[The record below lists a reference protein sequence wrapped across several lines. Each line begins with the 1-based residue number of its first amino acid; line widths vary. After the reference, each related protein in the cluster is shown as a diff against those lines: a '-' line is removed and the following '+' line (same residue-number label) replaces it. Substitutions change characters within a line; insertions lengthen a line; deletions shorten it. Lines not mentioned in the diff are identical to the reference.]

1 MASKLVNKKTLE
13 EIGFEDCHTFICG
26 AAPLPRACIEYFLSL
41 NITLLDSYGMSESTG
56 PTTTNTNDFCSIFSV
71 GKVINGAELAIKD
84 PHGEILPYGTKGE
97 ICIKSRSRF
106 MGYYKNEQTTRQT
119 IDCQGFVHSG
129 DEGFINEQG
138 YLFVTGRYKELIIT
152 AGGENIPPILIEN
165 TLKKEVS
172 IISNAFLVGD
182 QRKFVSV
189 LISFKTLPDVN
200 GTFTNRLT
208 DEVVEFAK
216 TLGVN
221 AKIVEDLIGSFEIRK
236 FIDLCIFRVN
246 QKAISR
252 AQEIKKFGVIV
263 NDFSVA
269 GGELTPTMKIKRKFV
284 LEKYA
289 ALIDE
294 IYNS

>member
-1 MASKLVNKKTLE
+1 M
-13 EIGFEDCHTFICG
+13 I
-26 AAPLPRACIEYFLSL
+26 R
-41 NITLLDSYGMSESTG
+41 
-56 PTTTNTNDFCSIFSV
+56 
-71 GKVINGAELAIKD
+71 
-84 PHGEILPYGTKGE
+84 
-97 ICIKSRSRF
+97 
-106 MGYYKNEQTTRQT
+106 
-119 IDCQGFVHSG
+119 
-129 DEGFINEQG
+129 
-138 YLFVTGRYKELIIT
+138 
-152 AGGENIPPILIEN
+152 
-165 TLKKEVS
+165 
-172 IISNAFLVGD
+172 
-182 QRKFVSV
+182 
-189 LISFKTLPDVN
+189 FKTLPDVN